1 MDLSAILAQRM
12 QLPAIVR
19 PDKPPAGFRPGK
31 PQGPTHPTRFETRK
45 VNGKWVLVPVAFKP
59 GNADPRLT
67 PKVTYTPFPG

>member
-12 QLPAIVR
+12 QLPAMVR
-19 PDKPPAGFRPGK
+19 PDIPPGGFKPGR

-59 GNADPRLT
+59 GKADPRLR
-67 PKVTYTPFPG
+67 PKVSYTPLP